1 MKKLMVLFLALW
13 MVTPVMAANNY
24 VYGKILK
31 VKSVN
36 EVVIKGIYL
45 QHKGDFRI
53 ALHGLKAPG
62 DTALNQQAAEF
73 LRKLSMDL
81 PVRASLIKKQNDE
94 KGDIYVARLYV
105 KQNNR
110 WHRIEPD
117 LVQEG
122 MAAVDEDASN
132 SNYLVVMEELA
143 KKYKK
148 GMWATPIVS
157 KLASR

>member
-1 MKKLMVLFLALW
+1 MKKILVLLLALW
-13 MVTPVMAANNY
+13 MMAPAMAANNY

-31 VKSVN
+31 VSSVN
-36 EVVIKGIYL
+36 EVVIKGVYL

-53 ALHGLKAPG
+53 ALHGVKASG
-62 DTALNQQAAEF
+62 DAALDSQAAEF

-81 PVRASLIKKQNDE
+81 PIRASLIKKQSDE

-105 KQNNR
+105 KQNKR

-122 MAAVDEDASN
+122 MAAVDENASN

-143 KKYKK
+143 KKSKK
-148 GMWATPIVS
+148 GMWATPIV
-157 KLASR
+157 K